1 MRLEKVMSQE
11 EADAGSNGAVWRAGT
26 YDFEI
31 HDASEELSKAGNDQI
46 KLTVWVFDTQGE
58 RKTCFDYLG
67 ATEKVQWKTRQ
78 FCQSVGLIAQ
88 YESGELDVNDIV
100 ERTGKLKLGIQKSPE
115 YGDQNKVLAYL
126 EATEAAP
133 RAARPAAARPAST
146 PARQPAPARSSQSA
160 RDLDDE
166 IPFAPEYR

>member
-1 MRLEKVMSQE
+1 MRLEKVMTKE
-11 EADAGSNGAVWRAGT
+11 EADAGANGAVWRAGT

-31 HDASEELSKAGNDQI
+31 HDASEEISKAGNEQI
-46 KLTVWVFDTQGE
+46 KLTVWVFDDQGD

-78 FCQSVGLIAQ
+78 FCQSVGLITQ

-100 ERTGKLKLGIQKSPE
+100 ERTGKLKLGVQKSTE

-126 EATEAAP
+126 EAPEQPA
-133 RAARPAAARPAST
+133 RAARPAASRPVNSA
-146 PARQPAPARSSQSA
+146 PARQPAPARSSQ
-160 RDLDDE
+160 DLDDT
-166 IPFAPEYR
+166 IPFAPEFR

>member
-1 MRLEKVMSQE
+1 MRLDKVMTKE

-31 HDASEELSKAGNDQI
+31 HDASEEISKAGNEQI
-46 KLTVWVFDTQGE
+46 KLTVWVFDAQGE

-78 FCQSVGLIAQ
+78 FCQAVGLIAQ
-88 YESGELDVNDIV
+88 YESGELDVNDIA

-126 EATEAAP
+126 EAPEEAP
-133 RAARPAAARPAST
+133 RVARPAAARPAAGVA
-146 PARQPAPARSSQSA
+146 PARQPAAPRGG
-160 RDLDDE
+160 DLDDE
-166 IPFAPEYR
+166 IPF